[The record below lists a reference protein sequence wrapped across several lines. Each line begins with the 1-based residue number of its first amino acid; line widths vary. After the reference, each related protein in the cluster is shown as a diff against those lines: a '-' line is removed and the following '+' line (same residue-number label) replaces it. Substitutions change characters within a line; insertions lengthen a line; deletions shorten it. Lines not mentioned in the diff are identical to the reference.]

1 MTRRAAHRLW
11 AAALKQAGIEDFKFH
26 DLRHEFGSQLL
37 EAGGKLH
44 EVQATLGH
52 TNIRMTST
60 YLNAQESG
68 IQDAFSKLA
77 AKRRRK
83 NLRVVGR

>member
-1 MTRRAAHRLW
+1 MLWTLHTRRLRKIDDL
-11 AAALKQAGIEDFKFH
+11 KFH

-37 EAGGKLH
+37 KAGGRLH

-60 YLNAQESG
+60 HLNAQEAG
-68 IQDAFSKLA
+68 IQYAFAKLA
-77 AKRRRK
+77 AKRRRE